1 MSSLV
6 PLSPGGEGFG
16 VRGTLAMPDPVDE
29 LEFARQL
36 REGQTFAE
44 ARLWEMLRGR
54 RMGGFK
60 FRRQRP
66 IGPYFADF
74 CCLEAKLIVQLDGD
88 SHLGR
93 EAYDEART
101 DYLRDQGWYVLRFEN
116 FEVRLDDWRVASG
129 F

>member
-29 LEFARQL
+29 MEFARQL

-44 ARLWEMLRGR
+44 ARLWERLRAR
-54 RMGGFK
+54 RMGGHK
-60 FRRQRP
+60 FRRQRS

-74 CCLEAKLIVQLDGD
+74 CCLEAKLIVELDGD
-88 SHLGR
+88 
-93 EAYDEART
+93 
-101 DYLRDQGWYVLRFEN
+101 
-116 FEVRLDDWRVASG
+116 
-129 F
+129 